1 MGGTL
6 AEKYFGDAI
15 HPYARLEDVVR
26 QHLRPDAALLDAGC
40 GHGAPVLRKFLG
52 AARELVGV
60 DVVNFD
66 SDVPG
71 LRLVNRNL
79 TDTGLSDE
87 SFDVVMSRSVM
98 EHITDPAK
106 MYLEMH
112 RILQPGGYFI
122 FLTGNMWDYSAIIAK
137 LVPNRYHPCPEMH
150 QTQKNKQWYFG
161 IKVHVGAGKQGLMHS
176 VATGPA
182 NEADITR
189 LDALVHGEE
198 HELYGDQAHCQCAD
212 IAYRVNRRAKPH
224 QTLTDYQKAI
234 NRSRS
239 RRRARGEFAFHVVK
253 RLWGFAK
260 VRYPRF
266 VPHSF
271 HK

>member
-1 MGGTL
+1 MSTSPWAERL

-15 HPYARLEDVVR
+15 HPYATLEDVVR

-87 SFDVVMSRSVM
+87 TFDVVMSRSVM

-112 RILQPGGYFI
+112 RILRPGGYFI

-137 LVPNRYHPCPEMH
+137 LVPNRYHPWIVAH
-150 QTQKNKQWYFG
+150 TQGREEEDTFP
-161 IKVHVGAGKQGLMHS
+161 
-176 VATGPA
+176 VAYKT
-182 NEADITR
+182 NT
-189 LDALVHGEE
+189 
-198 HELYGDQAHCQCAD
+198 
-212 IAYRVNRRAKPH
+212 RRAVTKYANQTGFEITSFVYLGQYPCYFMFNGPLFLLGTGYEKLISRYGKLHFLKGWILVVLRKP
-224 QTLTDYQKAI
+224 T
-234 NRSRS
+234 
-239 RRRARGEFAFHVVK
+239 RGRQGGSHA
-253 RLWGFAK
+253 
-260 VRYPRF
+260 
-266 VPHSF
+266 
-271 HK
+271 